1 MNFLAHLH
9 VGKRLGPIEAAG
21 NLLADYCKDEG
32 CEAFREG
39 VQLHRAIDAFTDSHP
54 ISGEARAL
62 FNPSYP
68 HFGGV
73 LSDLAF
79 DWCLA
84 KDWEEWSPDQDLGSF
99 VGAGLGKIVEHR
111 SVLPSDGAYAL
122 GRMVDQ
128 RWLQSYATIE
138 GMRIGLERIAKRR
151 PIAAKM
157 LGAERLMEANE
168 EPLTAIFRRFYP
180 ELLRLGEV
188 DVSD

>member
-9 VGKRLGPIEAAG
+9 VGKRLGPIESAG
-21 NLLADYCKDEG
+21 NLLADYCREDG
-32 CEAFREG
+32 CAAFREG
-39 VQLHRAIDAFTDSHP
+39 VQLHRAIDAFTDRHP
-54 ISGEARAL
+54 IAGEARAL

-84 KDWEEWSPDQDLGSF
+84 RNWEEWSSDMDLGSF
-99 VGAGLGKIVEHR
+99 VDSGLGEIVEHR
-111 SVLPSDGAYAL
+111 GALPSDGAYAL

-128 RWLQSYATIE
+128 GWLQSYATIE
-138 GMRIGLERIAKRR
+138 GMRVSLERIAKRR

-157 LGAERLMEANE
+157 LGAERLMKTHEEA
-168 EPLTAIFRRFYP
+168 LDAIFRRFYP
-180 ELLRLGEV
+180 ELLVLGEI
-188 DVSD
+188 DEGE